1 METLDD
7 MALVREYASRG
18 SEAAFETLV
27 TRRLGFVYSAALRQ
41 VRDPDL
47 AEEVTQAVFIVLA
60 QKAGRISRKT
70 LLTGWLF
77 RTTRFTAL
85 AQIRAGA
92 KRRQREQEARMNSE
106 YVSDAPDAVWEQMAP
121 LLDEALAQLGEK
133 DRQAVLLRFFDN
145 KSLAEVGHFLA
156 ASEDAARKRVA
167 RALEKLRGYFSK
179 RGVVL
184 TAAAIGGAISANSVG
199 AAPAAVA
206 VAIPAV
212 VAAKGAAAGAST
224 LTLIKA
230 TLKLMAWMKAKTA
243 LAGLGIIL
251 AAGTGTV
258 VVGDNLLSPKEPSY
272 QGKRLLDW
280 LADLGLRQPNTVP
293 TNAVEAIRH
302 MGTRT
307 LPFLLADLDIG
318 NSRRIHYARPDTR
331 TSDERSSQA
340 VRAFEALGPLGK
352 SAIPELKTLLE
363 KNPGYVPLALAGIGP
378 PAVPTLLNCLTNGSF
393 WVRDNTAAALANA
406 LFSGRITPEQ
416 AQGALPVALENLTY
430 SDTNELFQ
438 VNTRCR
444 AAGLLAALQLEPEVS
459 VPALIRGLSDPKPA
473 VAGGCA
479 AALGS
484 SRQDAK
490 AAIPALR
497 KMAGSTNQ
505 MLRTFAAASL
515 TNIGPP

>member
-1 METLDD
+1 
-7 MALVREYASRG
+7 
-18 SEAAFETLV
+18 
-27 TRRLGFVYSAALRQ
+27 
-41 VRDPDL
+41 
-47 AEEVTQAVFIVLA
+47 
-60 QKAGRISRKT
+60 
-70 LLTGWLF
+70 
-77 RTTRFTAL
+77 
-85 AQIRAGA
+85 
-92 KRRQREQEARMNSE
+92 
-106 YVSDAPDAVWEQMAP
+106 
-121 LLDEALAQLGEK
+121 
-133 DRQAVLLRFFDN
+133 
-145 KSLAEVGHFLA
+145 
-156 ASEDAARKRVA
+156 
-167 RALEKLRGYFSK
+167 
-179 RGVVL
+179 
-184 TAAAIGGAISANSVG
+184 
-199 AAPAAVA
+199 
-206 VAIPAV
+206 
-212 VAAKGAAAGAST
+212 
-224 LTLIKA
+224 
-230 TLKLMAWMKAKTA
+230 
-243 LAGLGIIL
+243 
-251 AAGTGTV
+251 
-258 VVGDNLLSPKEPSY
+258 
-272 QGKRLLDW
+272 
-280 LADLGLRQPNTVP
+280 VP